1 MGKSWRSGAV
11 VERRMLKQW
20 FIRIT
25 AYADELLGGL
35 DSLDGWPSVLFLFFF
50 NDLGST
56 PTAGA
61 EEPVSICAAPKDASR
76 RGLSDAAS
84 IRRSRLRRSP
94 SGHAP

>member
-50 NDLGST
+50 
-56 PTAGA
+56 
-61 EEPVSICAAPKDASR
+61 
-76 RGLSDAAS
+76 
-84 IRRSRLRRSP
+84 
-94 SGHAP
+94 